1 MATLAEAIN
10 ARSVEKWVD
19 FLKTAEIP
27 VLRQTADDIQ
37 ALREREDDV
46 SARDI
51 NHVVIND
58 PMMVFKVLTY
68 AQNHRSSYQTQ
79 DLVQVEQAVLMM
91 GTNTFFHRIRTSPHV
106 EDVLNHDFSA
116 LMDLLKLIIRA
127 HRAGY
132 FAGEFASYLKDLHGE
147 EVRIAALLHD
157 LAEMLMW
164 CFNPTQMNLI
174 TQMQQ
179 ADSTL
184 RSKVA
189 QQEVLGFKLVDLQY
203 AVVKAFNLPPLLTNL
218 MDEEHQR
225 TSRVRNVAYA
235 VNLARHSADG
245 WDNAALPDDYKDIG
259 GLLHVDVSRVRHIV
273 GVPTT
278 SPL

>member
-1 MATLAEAIN
+1 MVSVVEALK
-10 ARSVEKWVD
+10 ARSVDAWVC
-19 FLKTAEIP
+19 FLKTAEMP

-51 NHVVIND
+51 TRVVIND

-68 AQNHRSSYQTQ
+68 AQNHRSTYQTQ

-106 EDVLNHDFSA
+106 EDVLNNDFSA

-132 FAGEFASYLKDLHGE
+132 FAGEFASHLKDLHGE
-147 EVRIAALLHD
+147 EVRVAALLHD

-164 CFNPTQMNLI
+164 CFNPAQMNLI

-184 RSKVA
+184 RSKVV
-189 QQEVLGFKLVDLQY
+189 QEQILGFKLVDLQY
-203 AVVKAFNLPPLLTNL
+203 ALVKAFNLPPLLADL
-218 MDEEHQR
+218 MDEEHLR
-225 TSRVRNVAYA
+225 TTRVKNVQYA

-245 WDNAALPDDYKDIG
+245 WHNAALPDDFKDIA
-259 GLLHVDVSRVRHIV
+259 GLLHVDVARARHIV
-273 GVPTT
+273 GVPG
-278 SPL
+278 SASL